1 MSRKSRQ
8 KTRRDRHY
16 PKDRITREKR
26 DYMDRRNA
34 LVAEAGE
41 KYDCH
46 IHTRRIQRYGLRP
59 EMVIKISGYHRNNRN
74 RVTPGEAL
82 EILRM
87 FQAEFREMSRIEYE
101 MRR

>member
-8 KTRRDRHY
+8 KTRRDRNY
-16 PKDRITREKR
+16 PKDRATREKL
-26 DYMDRRNA
+26 DYMNRRNA

-59 EMVIKISGYHRNNRN
+59 AMVIKISGYHRNSNG
-74 RVTPGEAL
+74 RVTSGEAL

-87 FQAEFREMSRIEYE
+87 FQSEFREMSHIEYE
-101 MRR
+101 M